1 MNQSMVDMTI
11 PWVCLITSLVLP
23 RFHLGLTCWWIWV
36 IWIRLMLQPLRGR
49 FPLRFHASQGWW
61 LTLNLSKNLTQI
73 NLSHNHLTSQIISTH
88 CEQLSF
94 PSVQKLR
101 FSGQLNEQLDI
112 FDLSG
117 NPKLSTFSN
126 NFNVSLKLNV
136 IRQLRNLLNH
146 NGTNSLLSSF
156 PQISRLEV
164 TSTKL
169 KTFPDFLRNEFKLS
183 IWDLSDI
190 QTHGKRVNWI
200 WKLNNLLCLEISYN
214 YLVTLEG
221 PLLHICSFECHSHR
235 PLQAQLVPLSPSATY
250 LCFLDPTNYYYLVS
264 LYNTER
270 RGIPQLTKL
279 SGNRSQLIEETHST
293 SGIVIDWNYIIAEL
307 GFIFGLGIIYWPLLF
322 SKKWRIWYFKHVD
335 DLLFWMFPQLYL
347 GKEYRRRRAHR
358 NKERRH

>member
-1 MNQSMVDMTI
+1 MSLSYYNFRWEIHSFHGFSWFPYLHFFSASVSLWCLANVLAIIDPIWSNWRTTWNPTVLPCQQSWCAGMKLVPAAMDLLLVAIWPMNQSMVDVTI

-23 RFHLGLTCWWIWV
+23 RFHLGLTCRWIWV
-36 IWIRLMLQPLRGR
+36 IWIRLLLQPLRGR
-49 FPLRFHASQGWW
+49 LPLRFHASQGWW
-61 LTLNLSKNLTQI
+61 LTLKLSKNLTQI

-88 CEQLSF
+88 CEKLSF

-117 NPKLSTFSN
+117 NPKLSPFSN

-183 IWDLSDI
+183 ILDLSDI
-190 QTHGKRVNWI
+190 QTLGKRVNWI

-221 PLLHICSFECHSHR
+221 PLLHICSFW
-235 PLQAQLVPLSPSATY
+235 
-250 LCFLDPTNYYYLVS
+250 VS
-264 LYNTER
+264 
-270 RGIPQLTKL
+270 
-279 SGNRSQLIEETHST
+279 
-293 SGIVIDWNYIIAEL
+293 
-307 GFIFGLGIIYWPLLF
+307 
-322 SKKWRIWYFKHVD
+322 
-335 DLLFWMFPQLYL
+335 
-347 GKEYRRRRAHR
+347 
-358 NKERRH
+358 